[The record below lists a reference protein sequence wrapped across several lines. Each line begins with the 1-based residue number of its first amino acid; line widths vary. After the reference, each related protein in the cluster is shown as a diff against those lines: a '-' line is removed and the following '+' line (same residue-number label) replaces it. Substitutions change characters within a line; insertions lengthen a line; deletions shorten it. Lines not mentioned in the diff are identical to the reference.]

1 MIVGSIYRSFM
12 SCFPPQNI
20 YPPWFL
26 GSNISIKRLVWNSVI
41 IREYSVAS
49 FVLLENY
56 YAIVFLSLSMKSL
69 YSSSWINTKSGATQV
84 YPQFAYLKVH
94 IFKAAL
100 LRSAPLSIIVGH
112 FPPNSKIQG
121 IRFSAAALA
130 IYFPFLVSR

>member
-1 MIVGSIYRSFM
+1 M
-12 SCFPPQNI
+12 
-20 YPPWFL
+20 
-26 GSNISIKRLVWNSVI
+26 WNSVI

-130 IYFPFLVSR
+130 INFPFSGEPVKIIKSHLYYAIELATFIAPSNTV